1 MTNNDIKKIL
11 NDLIQEV
18 DNINDNTDKMRNQI
32 DVLLKEIE
40 PSESKRIINE
50 EIIYRDFKKNMDY
63 GGTPNLITAFLI
75 LVVFIAPTFALKMSN
90 NSDNSVLILNVISFV
105 LIAALIG
112 YVKFYILSP
121 NEELMKKSYFTLKD
135 TLEDYSIDKSKV
147 IEQLLSKYD
156 YQKDIISYITKS
168 LIVSGIL
175 GFFSL
180 IINLVKYWGNPKADT
195 YMYSEEFLSSVIFLA
210 VTLLS
215 IASLCFVFL
224 YELKTKYLFFN
235 AIKNLQIEID
245 SHDNKTIKNI
255 IIVNEMNNDNL

>member
-1 MTNNDIKKIL
+1 MTSNDMNKIL

-32 DVLLKEIE
+32 DGLLKEIE
-40 PSESKRIINE
+40 PKESKRIINE
-50 EIIYRDFKKNMDY
+50 EIIYRDFKKNMNY
-63 GGTPNLITAFLI
+63 GGRPNLITAI
-75 LVVFIAPTFALKMSN
+75 LTLVIFIVPTIALKLSN
-90 NSDNSVLILNVISFV
+90 NSDDPVLILNVISFV

-121 NEELMKKSYFTLKD
+121 NEELMNKSYFALKD

-195 YMYSEEFLSSVIFLA
+195 YMYSEEFLSSVIF
-210 VTLLS
+210 
-215 IASLCFVFL
+215 
-224 YELKTKYLFFN
+224 
-235 AIKNLQIEID
+235 
-245 SHDNKTIKNI
+245 
-255 IIVNEMNNDNL
+255 

>member
-1 MTNNDIKKIL
+1 MTNNDMKKIL

-32 DVLLKEIE
+32 DGLLKEIE

-63 GGTPNLITAFLI
+63 GGTPNLITAILTI
-75 LVVFIAPTFALKMSN
+75 LVFVVTTIVLKCSN
-90 NSDNSVLILNVISFV
+90 NSDNPALILNVISFV
-105 LIAALIG
+105 LIAALIC
-112 YVKFYILSP
+112 YIKFYILRP
-121 NEELMKKSYFTLKD
+121 NEELMKKSYFTLND
-135 TLEDYSIDKSKV
+135 TLKDYSIDKSKV
-147 IEQLLSKYD
+147 IEELLSKYD
-156 YQKDIISYITKS
+156 YHKEIISYITKS

-180 IINLVKYWGNPKADT
+180 IINLVKYWGNPKADA

-215 IASLCFVFL
+215 IASLCLVFL
-224 YELKTKYLFFN
+224 YELRTKYLFFN
-235 AIKNLQIEID
+235 AIKNLQMELD
-245 SHDNKTIKNI
+245 SQNNKPINNTV
-255 IIVNEMNNDNL
+255 IVNEINNNNL